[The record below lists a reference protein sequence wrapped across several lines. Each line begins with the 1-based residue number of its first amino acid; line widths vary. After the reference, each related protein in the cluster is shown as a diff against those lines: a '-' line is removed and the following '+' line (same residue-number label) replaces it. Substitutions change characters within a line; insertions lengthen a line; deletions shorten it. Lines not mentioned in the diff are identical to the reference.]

1 MKTNDAIINASGI
14 ALGNASL
21 IYSFT
26 VISIIF
32 SAMGFSALVWKD
44 WHLKTNRSKISHAK
58 SNRFKSDVDSDD
70 EDSNPIH
77 EEKTTTE
84 YELSVIKKNVIVDSI
99 SGNSAKSDQWGN
111 DPSART
117 TKSNKFP
124 SEIDSD
130 DEDA

>member
-1 MKTNDAIINASGI
+1 MP
-14 ALGNASL
+14 
-21 IYSFT
+21 
-26 VISIIF
+26 
-32 SAMGFSALVWKD
+32 
-44 WHLKTNRSKISHAK
+44 
-58 SNRFKSDVDSDD
+58 NRFKSDVDSDD

-77 EEKTTTE
+77 DEKITTE

-117 TKSNKFP
+117 TKSNKFQ